1 MCNFTL
7 EHVFL
12 YFLSLT
18 LSFINHFE
26 QVNAKHFLPPNTPPI
41 PLHAWAINFKGEI
54 MLFTC
59 CRITTIL
66 RTVPMFLHYF
76 KQFLHPSLYDVTYM
90 LMLVSH
96 TIQTNYITISFIS
109 LNLDEMIK
117 FKQCYVVKKYFKI
130 TKKQKK
136 EKEKKIE

>member
-1 MCNFTL
+1 
-7 EHVFL
+7 
-12 YFLSLT
+12 
-18 LSFINHFE
+18 
-26 QVNAKHFLPPNTPPI
+26 
-41 PLHAWAINFKGEI
+41 
-54 MLFTC
+54 
-59 CRITTIL
+59 
-66 RTVPMFLHYF
+66 MFLHYF